1 MDEEPYI
8 DGSGVYTNFLIN
20 RIDLDDEE
28 TVKEYIWGLIK
39 KMREK
44 NNHFKYL
51 RGALK
56 ISWYDFIP
64 EEYRGDEEDDVDSSN
79 QTVTKEG
86 E

>member
-1 MDEEPYI
+1 MSGDPYV
-8 DGSGVYTNFLIN
+8 DGVGVYTDFLIN
-20 RIDLDDEE
+20 KIDLDDEE

-44 NNHFKYL
+44 NDHFKYL

-64 EEYRGDEEDDVDSSN
+64 EEYRGSEEECLSSSS
-79 QTVTKEG
+79 TVTKEV
-86 E
+86 ES